1 MTNNTDIFTKRVNTT
16 VGNPVA
22 RKLRIAVDLDNTSG
36 EYTGAL
42 RKFAAKYAGIS
53 EADVDTKY
61 PEVLDYAMQNNG
73 WHGMDTRE
81 EFFAIHSNAVED
93 GMFSDMEAYE
103 NVSEVLWRAHDK
115 GHHIRIV
122 TARFLKP
129 GDRYQVIKT
138 TGEWLDK
145 NEIPVDDIAFTDQKT
160 DIDADVYIDDS
171 PSNIRN
177 LRAAGKTVIIFD
189 QKYNRDFDGLRAA
202 NWLEVE
208 SILND
213 LASK

>member
-1 MTNNTDIFTKRVNTT
+1 MTNNTDIFTNRVNTT
-16 VGNPVA
+16 VSAPVG

-42 RKFAAKYAGIS
+42 RKFAANYAGIS
-53 EADVDTKY
+53 EAEVDTKF
-61 PEVLDYAMQNNG
+61 PAVLDYTMENNG

-81 EFFAIHSNAVED
+81 QFFAIHSRAVED
-93 GMFSDMEAYE
+93 GMFAELEAYE

-171 PSNIRN
+171 PSNIRK

-189 QKYNRDFDGLRAA
+189 QQYNRDFDGLRAKT
-202 NWLEVE
+202 WLEVE
-208 SILND
+208 EILND
-213 LASK
+213 LSAK

>member
-1 MTNNTDIFTKRVNTT
+1 MTNITDIFTNHVNST
-16 VGNPVA
+16 VGFSG

-42 RKFAAKYAGIS
+42 RKFAAKYAGIPES
-53 EADVDTKY
+53 EVETKY
-61 PEVLDYAMQNNG
+61 PDVLDYTMQNNG
-73 WHGMDTRE
+73 WHGMDTQA
-81 EFFAIHSNAVED
+81 EFFAIHSRAVED
-93 GMFSDMEAYE
+93 GMFSELEAYE

-171 PSNIRN
+171 PSNIRK

-189 QKYNRDFDGLRAA
+189 QKYNRDFDGLRAS

-208 SILND
+208 NIINE
-213 LASK
+213 LAAQ